1 MIQMTQLG
9 DYLRYPLRTSS
20 SPSLESSPLI
30 IKPIPQ
36 MLFGAFPIVFEQL
49 RGWTPGVSG
58 LAFLGVL
65 VGFLL
70 ALLATVFYFNKQYSS
85 KLEKEGGWLPPEQR
99 LLPAIVG
106 GILLPWVRML
116 FKLSGRTLT
125 FLSSTYTESAS
136 SLLHGLQ
143 RPHASIGSHLSYV
156 QCLLE
161 QVSGRW

>member
-1 MIQMTQLG
+1 MAQLG
-9 DYLRYPLRTSS
+9 DYLRYPLRTSP

-30 IKPIPQ
+30 IKPFPQ

-85 KLEKEGGWLPPEQR
+85 KMEKEGGWLPPEQR

-106 GILLPWVRML
+106 GILLP
-116 FKLSGRTLT
+116 
-125 FLSSTYTESAS
+125 
-136 SLLHGLQ
+136 
-143 RPHASIGSHLSYV
+143 
-156 QCLLE
+156 
-161 QVSGRW
+161 